1 MGKLTKR
8 FVDGLAPKAKPYSEY
23 CSELKGFGVRV
34 MPTGIKTWILDYRP
48 HPGGRG
54 TPKRRLT
61 LGRANVITADQ
72 ARELARANL
81 EMVRL
86 GKDPARDKSEA
97 RAVPLFKDFA
107 ERYLTEHAAN
117 KLKASTQVAYA
128 SLIRSRLI
136 PAFGSERLNTI
147 RRRDVKQLHKEIS
160 EKHPTTANRA
170 IEVLKSIFNFAHDL
184 EIVPVTVNPTEGIEA
199 NREQARERYLNDEEM
214 ARLLATLDLMVKD
227 GLPWIADPAS
237 KTAKHLP
244 KGWETQRVKYDYF
257 VQAAFVLYLFT
268 GCRLREILNL
278 QWADVDLEGRAIT
291 IRDGKTGR
299 REVMMND
306 RVHDTLELLIY
317 FDHQK
322 DRHGKFVI
330 PGANIGTDKEK
341 PRADLNRPWRH
352 IRAAAGL
359 DGLRIHDLRHN
370 MASWSIA
377 AGNDLY
383 ATGKLLGHSS
393 IQSTQRYAHLLQEQH
408 RRASAATMQAM
419 TAAASAVKPG
429 GSKPAR
435 KRNAAQMLGL
445 EP

>member
-1 MGKLTKR
+1 MGKITKR
-8 FVDGLAPKAKPYSEY
+8 FVDGLAPKGKPYSEY

-86 GKDPARDKSEA
+86 GKDPAKDRSEA

-107 ERYLTEHAAN
+107 EKYLTEHAAK
-117 KLKASTQVAYA
+117 KLKPSTQVTYA

-147 RRRDVKQLHKEIS
+147 RRRDVRQLHKEIS
-160 EKHPTTANRA
+160 ANHPTTANRA

-184 EIVPVTVNPTEGIEA
+184 EIVPVAVDPTEGIEA
-199 NREQARERYLNDEEM
+199 NREQARERYLTDEEM
-214 ARLLATLDLMVKD
+214 GRLLDTIDTMHRQ
-227 GLPWIADPAS
+227 GLPWVADPDS
-237 KTAKHLP
+237 DKAKHLP
-244 KGWETQRVKYDYF
+244 KDWETRRVKYDDF
-257 VQAAFVLYLFT
+257 VQAAFILYIFT

-278 QWADVDLEGRAIT
+278 QWSDIDFDGRTIT

-306 RVHDTLELLIY
+306 RVHDTLETLVFFVY
-317 FDHQK
+317 EKKNSRQVRDPRRPH
-322 DRHGKFVI
+322 RH
-330 PGANIGTDKEK
+330 
-341 PRADLNRPWRH
+341 R
-352 IRAAAGL
+352 
-359 DGLRIHDLRHN
+359 
-370 MASWSIA
+370 
-377 AGNDLY
+377 
-383 ATGKLLGHSS
+383 
-393 IQSTQRYAHLLQEQH
+393 
-408 RRASAATMQAM
+408 
-419 TAAASAVKPG
+419 
-429 GSKPAR
+429 
-435 KRNAAQMLGL
+435 
-445 EP
+445 